1 MARRAVNTLKE
12 FLLLGQ
18 CVPTVKQN
26 AAKIRVKR
34 LELDE
39 NLLMYFK
46 EDSFY
51 YCHDPN
57 KNCKT
62 GDIVLI
68 QALPQKLTK
77 LITHEIKEI
86 VYPCGDVTDP
96 ITGEKVSKEFYRDD
110 MDKEVEIYGKLKST
124 FDYKKAPPR
133 GFLSGRQACEP
144 PKNRWSLQLLDT
156 HSPRGVISTLPSYW
170 IEIIDGGHWDTGTLI
185 HWTKFTVAAALVY
198 IL

>member
-1 MARRAVNTLKE
+1 MARNVADAARK

-46 EDSFY
+46 KDEFY
-51 YCHDPN
+51 YCHDPS
-57 KNCKT
+57 KVCKT

-77 LITHEIKEI
+77 LITHEVKEV
-86 VYPCGDVTDP
+86 VYPLGDVTDP
-96 ITGEKVSKEFYRDD
+96 VTGKKVAKERYRDD
-110 MDKEVEIYGKLKST
+110 LEIENKIYGEVDT
-124 FDYKKAPPR
+124 AFDYNKAPPR
-133 GFLSGRQACEP
+133 GWQEGKKDFTAKP
-144 PKNRWSLQLLDT
+144 T
-156 HSPRGVISTLPSYW
+156 Y
-170 IEIIDGGHWDTGTLI
+170 
-185 HWTKFTVAAALVY
+185 TKFHVFDENDPYA
-198 IL
+198 I

>member
-1 MARRAVNTLKE
+1 MARNVAEAARK

-18 CVPTVKQN
+18 CVPSLKQN

-39 NLLMYFK
+39 NLLMYFRK
-46 EDSFY
+46 DEFY

-57 KNCKT
+57 QKCKS

-77 LITHEIKEI
+77 LITHEVKEV
-86 VYPCGDVTDP
+86 VYPFGDITDP
-96 ITGEKVSKEFYRDD
+96 VTGKKVAKAMYRED
-110 MDKEVEIYGKLKST
+110 VERQSELYGKLDST

-133 GFLSGRQACEP
+133 GWQEGKKDFSEKP
-144 PKNRWSLQLLDT
+144 T
-156 HSPRGVISTLPSYW
+156 Y
-170 IEIIDGGHWDTGTLI
+170 
-185 HWTKFTVAAALVY
+185 TKFHVFDENDPYA
-198 IL
+198 I